1 MREVPIR
8 LHHSGTHITLANC
21 RSIAT
26 ITVAMVMPRRLSSG
40 KFE

>member
-8 LHHSGTHITLANC
+8 LHHSGTQITLANC

-26 ITVAMVMPRRLSSG
+26 ITALSL
-40 KFE
+40 FIRVCEE